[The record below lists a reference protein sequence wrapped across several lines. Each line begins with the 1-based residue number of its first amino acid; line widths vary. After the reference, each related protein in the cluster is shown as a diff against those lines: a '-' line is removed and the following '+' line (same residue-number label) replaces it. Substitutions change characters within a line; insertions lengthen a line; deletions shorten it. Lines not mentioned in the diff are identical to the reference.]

1 MSQVANKHHGFISQV
16 CGGQA
21 GAVWPGVVRRGAACL
36 SGDLSQ
42 VTDSLRS
49 SGHGAGLLNVESV
62 GGNDTPRDADPLVF

>member
-16 CGGQA
+16 WGGQA
-21 GAVWPGVVRRGAACL
+21 GVVWPGGGQERSCL

>member
-1 MSQVANKHHGFISQV
+1 M
-16 CGGQA
+16 
-21 GAVWPGVVRRGAACL
+21 VWPGGGQERSCL

-62 GGNDTPRDADPLVF
+62 GGNDTPRDAEPLIF

>member
-1 MSQVANKHHGFISQV
+1 MGLFHRCAVGRLGW
-16 CGGQA
+16 CGL
-21 GAVWPGVVRRGAACL
+21 GVVRRGAARL

-42 VTDSLRS
+42 GTDSLRS